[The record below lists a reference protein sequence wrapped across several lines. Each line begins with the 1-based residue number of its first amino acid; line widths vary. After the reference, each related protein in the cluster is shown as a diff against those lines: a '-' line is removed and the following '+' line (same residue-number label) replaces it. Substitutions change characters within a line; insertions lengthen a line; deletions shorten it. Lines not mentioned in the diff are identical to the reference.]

1 MLTSD
6 CVSDCNSQKKFEVTV
21 DKKNGL
27 ASPQTLDQMESEN
40 RMEYGYGSGYIN
52 GPVKKEKICFF
63 FVTNLRK
70 PCFIFGDNYCFCY
83 NVHVPSLGQTQSYIC
98 PLTNI

>member
-52 GPVKKEKICFF
+52 GPVKKEKICFSEDGWRIKMKSYC
-63 FVTNLRK
+63 LLQHME
-70 PCFIFGDNYCFCY
+70 INYPWL
-83 NVHVPSLGQTQSYIC
+83 NGNH
-98 PLTNI
+98 

>member
-21 DKKNGL
+21 EKKNGL

-52 GPVKKEKICFF
+52 GPVKKEKICFSQDP
-63 FVTNLRK
+63 K
-70 PCFIFGDNYCFCY
+70 SPCIEKVKILEADQASG
-83 NVHVPSLGQTQSYIC
+83 VS
-98 PLTNI
+98 